1 MFPGDVTDGRDSM
14 ERNILWVDD
23 EIDLL
28 KAHVIYLEKKGYH
41 IIPVT
46 NGADAIDL
54 VKRTT
59 FDAILLDEMMPGMDG
74 LSVLSEIKTLDPGLP
89 VVMITKSEEEHIMDD
104 ALGSR
109 ISDYLIKPV
118 NPSQIFTTLK
128 RLLDSRQLRSERVS
142 REYAMQSNQNRIELS
157 MGLDHDRW
165 GQLHSRLAAWDI
177 EIEDYNDSGLT
188 QIHNDQ
194 KREFNREFT
203 RFVERQYLSWLKGD
217 GPTLSHTLLDNHLL
231 PLLKQNEKV
240 YLFVIDCFRLDHW
253 LAIEPMLENLFQVQ
267 RSLYY
272 SLLPTATPFCRNSLF
287 AGLLPRDLARKFPD
301 IYQSGGHDETG
312 MNLHEAE
319 LFEMYLKRKG
329 VPLDRKPYFEKIANT
344 ESAQGFLK
352 RMGNLRDHRLVTV
365 VYNFVD
371 LLSHQRSEN
380 DILQEIAPDDAA
392 FRSLTRSWF
401 THSVVLDILKAAAE
415 EGATVLLTTDHG
427 SIASERASIVRG
439 DRFTSTNVRYKY
451 GRNLKCNPEEVL
463 QIDNPETWG
472 LPSIG
477 SGTTYLIAKD
487 DYYLI
492 YPNNFRQYEKML
504 HNTLQHG
511 GISMEEMILPVGV
524 LRPR

>member
-1 MFPGDVTDGRDSM
+1 MQ
-14 ERNILWVDD
+14 RNILWADD

-28 KAHVIYLEKKGYH
+28 KAHIIFLEKKGYH

-54 VKRTT
+54 VKQRT
-59 FDAILLDEMMPGMDG
+59 FDAVLLDEMMPGMDG
-74 LSVLSEIKTLDPGLP
+74 LSVLAELKNLDPGIP

-109 ISDYLIKPV
+109 INDYLIKPV

-142 REYAMQSNQNRIELS
+142 REYAIQSNQNRMDLL
-157 MGLDHDRW
+157 MGMDHERW
-165 GQLHSRLAAWDI
+165 AQFHSRLAAWDL
-177 EIEDYNDSGLT
+177 EIEEYNDPGLN
-188 QIHNDQ
+188 QVHLDQ
-194 KREFNREFT
+194 KKEFNHEFT
-203 RFVERQYLSWLKGD
+203 RFVEKQYLSWLQGKG
-217 GPTLSHTLLDNHLL
+217 PVLSHTLLDRYLV
-231 PLLKQNEKV
+231 PLLKQEEKV

-253 LAIEPMLENLFQVQ
+253 LAIEPMLEKLFQIQ

-287 AGLLPRDLARKFPD
+287 SGLLPRDIARQFPD

-312 MNLHEAE
+312 MNLHESE
-319 LFEMYLKRKG
+319 LFEMYLTRKG
-329 VPLDRKPYFEKIANT
+329 VRLDRKPYFEKIANT
-344 ESAQGFLK
+344 ESAQSFLR
-352 RMGNLRDHRLVTV
+352 RMGNLRDQRIVTV

-401 THSVVLDILKAAAE
+401 THSVVYDILQAAAE

-427 SIASERASIVRG
+427 SISGERASIVRG

-451 GRNLKCNPEEVL
+451 GRSLKCNPDEVL
-463 QIDNPETWG
+463 LVEDPAAWG

-477 SGTTYLIAKD
+477 PNTTYLIAKD
-487 DYYLI
+487 DFYLI

-511 GISMEEMILPVGV
+511 GISMEEMILPVGI